1 MMKTIVYG
9 TGALGRTYVER
20 LPDKSSC
27 IFADSNPA
35 LWGKT
40 VLGIDVIGPQSI
52 PKIEYDKIVIAT
64 GQGYE
69 IVTEKLTKILDIPNE
84 KIDASFVLPF
94 YQQTFETR
102 NRFLKQFAATVYER
116 KLNGNIAEGGVFEG
130 YFAKR
135 MNAAF
140 PDRTL
145 YLFDTF
151 QGFDSRD
158 IKAESGFTAD
168 RTGDFNVGI
177 TMDILLSR
185 MPNPSKIVI
194 RKGYFPETAQGLDD
208 KFVFVNLDFD
218 LYNPTLA
225 GLKFFY
231 PKMVS
236 GGVILVHDYFSPDE
250 WVKKGLA
257 FENVRPAVDMFCRD
271 NNLQSIPIGDVM
283 SVLLVKP

>member
-40 VLGIDVIGPQSI
+40 VLGIDVIDPQSI